1 MKDRYIKNAGPLSE
15 NESEILQSKK
25 VCIVGC
31 GGLGGYAIEL
41 LARIGIGTIRVA
53 DGDVFD
59 ETNLNRQL
67 LCEEGNIG
75 LSKAQTAEK
84 RINAINSTV
93 RVEVIDT
100 YLTEENAR
108 NIVAGCDAVLDCL
121 DSIEER
127 KFLAKACAEEKI
139 YLIHGAVGGWCA
151 QVSVIPHGSEILDI
165 IYPEGSVS
173 KARNTLS
180 FVASFAASVQV
191 SETIKLL
198 TGRPVTLKN
207 RLFISDLLAGAE
219 EILNITI

>member
-1 MKDRYIKNAGPLSE
+1 MTDRYSKNAGPLSE
-15 NESEILQSKK
+15 KEIEILQRKK

-31 GGLGGYAIEL
+31 GGLGGYAVEL
-41 LARIGIGTIRVA
+41 LARIGIDTIRVV

-75 LSKAQTAEK
+75 LSKAHAAEK

-121 DSIEER
+121 DSIENR
-127 KFLAKACAEEKI
+127 KLLAKACAEEKI

-151 QVSVIPHGSEILDI
+151 QAAVIPPGSEILDI
-165 IYPEGSVS
+165 IYPKGSTL
-173 KARNTLS
+173 KAENTLS

-191 SETIKLL
+191 SETVKLL

-207 RLFISDLLAGAE
+207 RLFISDLLAGTE
-219 EILNITI
+219 EILNFTI